1 MDLVPFIAGTDWE
14 DLMCQSLL
22 NQLFDLDGR
31 QLQRVPVV
39 PVPTESVRQKLIG
52 PQRRDEVDELRDML
66 KLAIRRCENPSPPVN
81 KDDFQVVLDVQQFKP
96 EEISVKIVDDHLVVE
111 AKHEDRKDRHGWVS
125 RQFVRRYP
133 LPQDIDVDNMTSKLS
148 SDGLL
153 TLVAP
158 KKRPLKDESVR
169 TLRIECTGKPFV
181 QKQEKPKTLEQ
192 GQQGE
197 KEKKQE

>member
-1 MDLVPFIAGTDWE
+1 MDLVPFIVGTDWE

-22 NQLFDLDGR
+22 DQLFGSDDRRPKRL
-31 QLQRVPVV
+31 PVV
-39 PVPTESVRQKLIG
+39 PVPVESVGQKLMG
-52 PQRRDEVDELRDML
+52 PQRRDELDELRDML

-96 EEISVKIVDDHLVVE
+96 EEIGVKIVDDHLVVE
-111 AKHEDRKDRHGWVS
+111 AKHEDRQDRHGWVS

-181 QKQEKPKTLEQ
+181 QKREKPKTLEQ
-192 GQQGE
+192 GE

>member
-1 MDLVPFIAGTDWE
+1 MDLVPFIVGTDWE

-22 NQLFDLDGR
+22 DQLLDGR
-31 QLQRVPVV
+31 RAKRLPA
-39 PVPTESVRQKLIG
+39 ESVSQKLI
-52 PQRRDEVDELRDML
+52 PQRRDELDELRDML
-66 KLAIRRCENPSPPVN
+66 KLAIRRCENPSPAVN

-111 AKHEDRKDRHGWVS
+111 AKHEDRQDRHGWVS

-192 GQQGE
+192 GQQGQQGE